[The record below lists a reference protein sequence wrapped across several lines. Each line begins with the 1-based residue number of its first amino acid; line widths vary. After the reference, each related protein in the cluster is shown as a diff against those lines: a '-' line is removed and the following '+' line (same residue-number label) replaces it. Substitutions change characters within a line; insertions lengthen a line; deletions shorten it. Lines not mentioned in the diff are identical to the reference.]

1 MLTFNGVS
9 SSSELDNLLKPPL
22 DITRSSTAEHIAQV
36 LRDRIVSGTIPADQ
50 ALRQDHVAQE
60 FASSHVPVREAFQ
73 RLLAQ
78 GLVIALPR
86 RGVRVAPLDLASMHE
101 TVEIRT
107 ALECLALRNAAA
119 QMQPQD
125 IAALEAAQAQ
135 CDHAESLEAW
145 DAANQLFHRALVA
158 PCRMPRLLS
167 MLDTLQFANSR
178 MVFAAGRAT
187 GWRPRSNHDHRLII
201 DALKAGNA
209 DRAVTLLA
217 RHVGT
222 MERVGFPTV
231 EAAGAGTSPSTQAR
245 LAHPAR

>member
-1 MLTFNGVS
+1 MLAINAVGRY
-9 SSSELDNLLKPPL
+9 SELDNLLNPPL
-22 DITRSSTAEHIAQV
+22 DNPRSSTAEHIAQV
-36 LRDRIVSGTIPADQ
+36 LRERIVSGAIPADQ

-60 FASSHVPVREAFQ
+60 FDSSHVPVREAFQ
-73 RLLAQ
+73 RLAAQ

-86 RGVRVAPLDLASMHE
+86 RGVRVAPLDLAAMQE

-107 ALECLALRNAAA
+107 ALEGLALRHAAA
-119 QMQPQD
+119 RMQEQD
-125 IAALEAAQAQ
+125 IAALEDAQAQ
-135 CDHAESLEAW
+135 CDNADSLEAW
-145 DAANQLFHRALVA
+145 NAANQLFHRALVA
-158 PCRMPRLLS
+158 PCRMPRLLL

-209 DRAVTLLA
+209 ERAVTLLA

-222 MERVGFPTV
+222 MERVGFPAV
-231 EAAGAGTSPSTQAR
+231 EAPGAGAN
-245 LAHPAR
+245 PAA

>member
-1 MLTFNGVS
+1 MLAFNEVG
-9 SSSELDNLLKPPL
+9 SSSEPDNLLKPLL
-22 DITRSSTAEHIAQV
+22 DSPRSSTAEHIAQV
-36 LRDRIVSGTIPADQ
+36 LRDRIVSGAIPADH
-50 ALRQDHVAQE
+50 ALRQDHVAQL

-73 RLLAQ
+73 RLVAQ
-78 GLVIALPR
+78 GLAVALPR
-86 RGVRVAPLDLASMHE
+86 RGVRVAPLDLASMQE

-107 ALECLALRNAAA
+107 ALESLALRNAAT
-119 QMQPQD
+119 QMQEQD
-125 IAALEAAQAQ
+125 IAALEAAQQQ
-135 CDHAESLEAW
+135 CDEAESLEAW

-167 MLDTLQFANSR
+167 MLDSLQFANSR

-209 DRAVTLLA
+209 ERAVTLLA

-222 MERVGFPTV
+222 MERVGFPTI
-231 EAAGAGTSPSTQAR
+231 EAAGTEINP
-245 LAHPAR
+245 PA

>member
-1 MLTFNGVS
+1 MLTFSAVVS
-9 SSSELDNLLKPPL
+9 FSEPDNLLKPVL
-22 DITRSSTAEHIAQV
+22 DNPRSSTAEHIAQV
-36 LRDRIVSGTIPADQ
+36 LRDRIVSGAIPADH
-50 ALRQDHVAQE
+50 ALRQDHVAQQ

-73 RLLAQ
+73 RLVAQ
-78 GLVIALPR
+78 GLAVALPR
-86 RGVRVAPLDLASMHE
+86 RGVRVAPLDLASMQE

-107 ALECLALRNAAA
+107 ALESLALRNAAT
-119 QMQPQD
+119 QMQEQD
-125 IAALEAAQAQ
+125 IAALEAAQQQ
-135 CDHAESLEAW
+135 CDQAESLEAW

-167 MLDTLQFANSR
+167 MLDSLQFANSR

-209 DRAVTLLA
+209 ERAVTLLA

-222 MERVGFPTV
+222 MERVGFPTI
-231 EAAGAGTSPSTQAR
+231 EAAGTGTTPST
-245 LAHPAR
+245 

>member
-1 MLTFNGVS
+1 LNAL
-9 SSSELDNLLKPPL
+9 LDRP
-22 DITRSSTAEHIAQV
+22 RSSTAEHIADI
-36 LRDRIVSGTIPADQ
+36 LRDRIVSGAIPAHQ

-60 FASSHVPVREAFQ
+60 FDSSHVPVREAFQ
-73 RLLAQ
+73 RLAAQ

-107 ALECLALRNAAA
+107 ALECLALRHAAA
-119 QMQPQD
+119 RMQEQD

-135 CDHAESLEAW
+135 CDRADSLEAW
-145 DAANQLFHRALVA
+145 NAANQRFHHALVA

-209 DRAVTLLA
+209 ERAVTLLA

-231 EAAGAGTSPSTQAR
+231 EATGAGATP
-245 LAHPAR
+245 PP